1 MQPTLLCMGMNPN
14 QLMRV
19 SFGAA
24 ALGVRVKA
32 VGESDWGQ
40 TVGALCGL
48 EPMNPSP
55 QKASVDE
62 AMIVMAFFDDALTDR
77 MRLNV
82 CWNCFGRG
90 EGVLSILL
98 EKNAEFRKKIHY
110 KLTRAG
116 NLKCKF
122 PEVS

>member
-1 MQPTLLCMGMNPN
+1 MQPTLLCMGMDPN

-19 SFGAA
+19 YFDAA

-62 AMIVMAFFDDALTDR
+62 AMIVMAFFDDALTDSMLRTLRESGQGVRLKAVLTPTNRHWTCSQLYRQLSQEAAR
-77 MRLNV
+77 M
-82 CWNCFGRG
+82 GR
-90 EGVLSILL
+90 
-98 EKNAEFRKKIHY
+98 
-110 KLTRAG
+110 
-116 NLKCKF
+116 
-122 PEVS
+122 